1 MKSFAKICHAAAV
14 AGVCLLSA
22 VSQAKAAAPLR
33 IGFSDWPGFTGM
45 QIAVD
50 KGWFKEAGVDVVMSW
65 FDYSASLDAFSAGK
79 LDADFLATGDS
90 LSIGA
95 AGAKNVIIML
105 TDYSSGN
112 DQVIGKPGIKSIK
125 ELKGQKVGVEVG
137 LVDHL
142 LLENGLKQAGLKIT
156 DVTLVNSKSD
166 QLPQVLSSGAV
177 AAVAVWQPISGQAM
191 KMSPG
196 ARPIFTSAKAPGL
209 IYDGLAVSPQSFKE
223 RRADWDKVIKVWYR
237 VQAYINDP
245 KTRPDALKIMASRD
259 GVDTKTYLPF
269 VKGTHILSL
278 AEAKKAFVK
287 STKLSSLYGSDV
299 VADEFNVRNGV
310 YKTPQDLASFID
322 PSLTEAQ

>member
-1 MKSFAKICHAAAV
+1 
-14 AGVCLLSA
+14 
-22 VSQAKAAAPLR
+22 
-33 IGFSDWPGFTGM
+33 
-45 QIAVD
+45 
-50 KGWFKEAGVDVVMSW
+50 
-65 FDYSASLDAFSAGK
+65 
-79 LDADFLATGDS
+79 
-90 LSIGA
+90 
-95 AGAKNVIIML
+95 
-105 TDYSSGN
+105 
-112 DQVIGKPGIKSIK
+112 
-125 ELKGQKVGVEVG
+125 
-137 LVDHL
+137 
-142 LLENGLKQAGLKIT
+142 
-156 DVTLVNSKSD
+156 
-166 QLPQVLSSGAV
+166 
-177 AAVAVWQPISGQAM
+177 
-191 KMSPG
+191 MSPG

-310 YKTPQDLASFID
+310 YKTPQDLASYID